1 MTKPARHIEEVHMSK
16 HDFTPTEF
24 ADRLTR
30 LQDAIAGAGL
40 DWLLVLH
47 PVSIRWL
54 IGQDTKSY
62 TIFQCLPVSVQ
73 PRKLIMFTRGTD
85 RAEFAADTMA
95 EQLRC
100 YGGGEPEDPI
110 QAFARFADELG
121 LHGTRVGMEVPG
133 GYLQP
138 SHYFQLKAL
147 LGDALVQEPCALL
160 TNLRAVKSPAEIT
173 YIRRA
178 AEINVI
184 ALRALIDAVSEG
196 RSELELAAAAY
207 HALLSNGS
215 GLPAST
221 MNLMTGERSAFAL
234 GGPTERRMRRG
245 DTGLVEIGGNCR
257 RYTSTLGR
265 QWNLGPPSQRVK
277 DLHAVI
283 LEASEA
289 CIAEMRAGVPAIVPH
304 EAAKR
309 VIAKAGLD
317 QYRAHTTGYGM
328 APGFPPSWGE
338 SPNMFGGS
346 TDVLQAGMVVSVE
359 PAVFLPEE
367 DLGSR
372 LIDNVIIT
380 ETGAELL
387 SRTPRDLIVVD

>member
-1 MTKPARHIEEVHMSK
+1 MSK
-16 HDFTPTEF
+16 HDFTPAEF

-30 LQDAIAGAGL
+30 LRGAIAEAGL

-62 TIFQCLPVSVQ
+62 TIFQCLPVSAK
-73 PRKLIMFTRGTD
+73 PGKLIMFTRGTD

-95 EQLRC
+95 EELRC
-100 YGGGEPEDPI
+100 YGGGEPEDPMR
-110 QAFARFADELG
+110 AFASFADELG
-121 LHGTRVGMEVPG
+121 LRGAKVGMEVPG

-138 SHYFQLKAL
+138 PHYVQLKSF
-147 LGDALVQEPCALL
+147 LGDALVQEPSALVA
-160 TNLRAVKSPAEIT
+160 NLRAVKSPAEIG

-178 AEINVI
+178 AEINAI
-184 ALRALIDAVSEG
+184 AYAALIDAVAVG

-215 GLPAST
+215 GIPAST
-221 MNLMTGERSAFAL
+221 MNLMTGERTAFAL
-234 GGPTERRMRRG
+234 GGPTERQLRRG
-245 DTGLVEIGGNCR
+245 DTGLVEIGAARR

-265 QWNLGPPSQRVK
+265 QWILGPVSERVK
-277 DLHAVI
+277 YLHAVI
-283 LEASEA
+283 LEASDA

-338 SPNMFGGS
+338 SPNMFSGS
-346 TDVLQAGMVVSVE
+346 GDVLKAGMVVSVE

-367 DLGSR
+367 ALGVR
-372 LIDNVIIT
+372 LIDNVIVT
-380 ETGAELL
+380 ETGVELL
-387 SRTPRDLIVVD
+387 SRTPRDITVVE